1 MPRRNSIQ
9 NMRHELNKYIWILFI
24 IVIIVA
30 TLPADSG
37 QQADVVDVRPESR
50 LQIRCFDDRI
60 SNGVQDINESG
71 ISGWTFEIQGPDN
84 KYIINTDE
92 NGKADIWLHPGEYDI
107 IETKRTGYAWNSPEK
122 QTVALEAGQNHTIYF
137 GNKLINTHIKTII
150 KTIDSRPPTGNN
162 LTYSGYPQIILMPES
177 QTFTDSDW
185 QQEHGKRINIAVENP
200 DYSKLYDAN
209 IKINISDGWDLIP
222 NPEDSPI
229 CYISK
234 EKTFW
239 IHDFGNFTEKYASDW
254 FELRPRK
261 GIEPKQYF
269 LNAEIVINYNHP
281 DDEVTGSAI
290 HESKSNK
297 TISLLVIGSTNYL
310 SILTNNFGWMIALIG
325 LLFGTGLLRNY
336 FKRKDI

>member
-1 MPRRNSIQ
+1 MLRRNLITD
-9 NMRHELNKYIWILFI
+9 MRHKLSRSLWILFV
-24 IVIIVA
+24 IVLIAA
-30 TLPADSG
+30 TLPAESG
-37 QQADVVDVRPESR
+37 GDTGFVDVNPESR
-50 LQIRCFDDRI
+50 LEIRCLYDRN

-71 ISGWTFEIQGPDN
+71 ISGWTFEIQGSDN
-84 KYIINTDE
+84 KYTINTDE
-92 NGKADIWLHPGEYDI
+92 NGKADTWLHPGTYKV
-107 IETKRTGYAWNSPEK
+107 IELGRIGYETISPYS
-122 QTVALEAGQNHTIYF
+122 QTVSLMAGQKQTIYF
-137 GNKLINTHIKTII
+137 ANKLINVPI
-150 KTIDSRPPTGNN
+150 KTIDSRHSTEDN
-162 LTYSGYPQIILMPES
+162 LTYSGYPQITLMPES

-185 QQEHGKRINIAVENP
+185 KQEHGKRINIAVENP
-200 DYSKLYDAN
+200 DYSKLNNAN
-209 IKINISDGWDLIP
+209 IKINISDGWEIIP

-229 CYISK
+229 CYILK

-239 IHDFGNFTEKYASDW
+239 IHDFGNFTERYASDW

-269 LNAEIVINYNHP
+269 LNAEIEINYNHP